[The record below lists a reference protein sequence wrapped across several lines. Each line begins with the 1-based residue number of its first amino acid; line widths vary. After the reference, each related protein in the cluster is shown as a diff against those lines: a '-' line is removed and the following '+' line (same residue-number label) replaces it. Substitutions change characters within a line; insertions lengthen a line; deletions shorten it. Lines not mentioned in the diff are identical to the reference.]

1 VLLRG
6 EPGQTRIQRRAEPA
20 HHWRWLLLAPR
31 NAIVSVRRSQWYNW
45 RVPALLTESCYAVL
59 ILLALRGPSTAYQVK
74 RGLERLAG
82 EFWAV
87 PRAQVYRDCVRLVEA
102 GLLTAQQE
110 ESGRRRRVLELTP
123 AGRDAVTAW
132 VREPTDASMEIR
144 DVALLKVA
152 AIELSTPEDVRALA
166 ERQVI
171 AYEKRLA
178 GLADIE
184 TRMRTRPG
192 SELRLRNL
200 AVGYGVYT
208 AQLNFWKS
216 LAADPFPVIL
226 RRDGERSTRATP

>member
-1 VLLRG
+1 V
-6 EPGQTRIQRRAEPA
+6 PPA
-20 HHWRWLLLAPR
+20 PTDV
-31 NAIVSVRRSQWYNW
+31 NVSLRRSQWYVW
-45 RVPALLTESCYAVL
+45 LVPLPLTESSYAVL
-59 ILLALRGPSTAYQVK
+59 IVLALRGPSTAYQVK
-74 RGLERLAG
+74 SGLERLAG

-123 AGRDAVTAW
+123 AGRDAVTEW

-166 ERQVI
+166 NRQVI
-171 AYEKRLA
+171 AYERRLA
-178 GLADIE
+178 ALADIE

-208 AQLNFWKS
+208 AQLNFWKG
-216 LAADPFPVIL
+216 LATDPFPVISQ
-226 RRDGERSTRATP
+226 GERSAGSTS